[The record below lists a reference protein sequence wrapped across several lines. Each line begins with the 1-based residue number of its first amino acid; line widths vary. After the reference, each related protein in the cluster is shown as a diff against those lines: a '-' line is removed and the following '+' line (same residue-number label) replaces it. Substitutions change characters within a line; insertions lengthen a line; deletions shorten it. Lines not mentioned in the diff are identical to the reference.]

1 MKRWCRLSALQA
13 KQALGHVHTWHCGT
27 SASASATAVPLPT
40 SLPKASSV
48 CCALDLT
55 CAALDPRPTH
65 HLLVA
70 PAPAQAFAGTAL
82 LAFLP
87 TQRPSTS
94 RANASLF
101 PAAGASRTNCSTLIA
116 EPKLLVIITNVTIG
130 PGTTAFVSP
139 DATSRIAAS
148 ALAAGHPRRHR
159 PHRRRHL
166 CLHPPRPCLRRRTP
180 SPPLPARPSPLA
192 PSSPPP
198 PSPSY
203 PSHCLKRSTI
213 SALPT
218 MSPTMSFIV
227 SSLLPSLWFKV

>member
-1 MKRWCRLSALQA
+1 MGAAHYLPTVGTPLLIKPLHDPIRRHDTCSAALSQPTHTPSLCICWQDVTRMKRWCRLSALQA
-13 KQALGHVHTWHCGT
+13 KQALGHVHTWHCGA

-55 CAALDPRPTH
+55 CAALEPRPTH

-82 LAFLP
+82 LAFP
-87 TQRPSTS
+87 PD
-94 RANASLF
+94 
-101 PAAGASRTNCSTLIA
+101 PATLN
-116 EPKLLVIITNVTIG
+116 L
-130 PGTTAFVSP
+130 S
-139 DATSRIAAS
+139 
-148 ALAAGHPRRHR
+148 
-159 PHRRRHL
+159 
-166 CLHPPRPCLRRRTP
+166 LRRRTP